1 MFSLID
7 DSLFVSVQNYEK
19 FPYLLYINEQD
30 LKIFKTYYKLS
41 WFVPK
46 FNVKKENLF
55 EMRAY
60 PLSRVVRRFRGSG
73 KHVSMVSDLLFVTR
87 NKCARY
93 EFIIGACSNP

>member
-1 MFSLID
+1 MFCLID
-7 DSLFVSVQNYEK
+7 DSLFVSVQNYES
-19 FPYLLYINEQD
+19 FPYLLYINKQD

-46 FNVKKENLF
+46 LNVNKENLY

-60 PLSRVVRRFRGSG
+60 LLSRVVRLFRGSG
-73 KHVSMVSDLLFVTR
+73 KHVSMVSDLLFVTW